1 MKIGITVNGVLRDT
15 LYKIIKVHNLYNGT
29 ELKIDDIETTNLL
42 EYFDFETEKEF
53 FDWLYV
59 ECPMEIFGNS
69 PSTSDNVF
77 NDLNKFYKDFRDE
90 HKITIYSEEI
100 EKSKAATL
108 FFLAKYGCLVDNVS
122 FFGLKSIYTDLW
134 DDVDLLITSDITLL
148 ETKPKDKTTIKVE
161 TKFNDEVD
169 SDFTIDG
176 LSSIFEIE
184 MFKNENE
191 EEKITE

>member
-15 LYKIIKVHNLYNGT
+15 LYKIIKVYNLYNEA
-29 ELKIDDIETTNLL
+29 ELEIDDIKTTNLL
-42 EYFDFETEKEF
+42 EYFDFETEEEF

-59 ECPMEIFGNS
+59 ECPMEIFGNC
-69 PSTSDNVF
+69 PSTTDNVF

-100 EKSKAATL
+100 EKSKSATL
-108 FFLAKYGCLVDNVS
+108 FFLAKYGCLVHNVS

-134 DDVDLLITSDITLL
+134 DNVDLLITSDITLL

-169 SDFTIDG
+169 SDFTIDE

-184 MFKNENE
+184 MFKNEE
-191 EEKITE
+191 EGITK

>member
-15 LYKIIKVHNLYNGT
+15 LYKIIKVYNLYNET
-29 ELKIDDIETTNLL
+29 ELKVDDIKTTNLL
-42 EYFDFETEKEF
+42 EYLDFETEEEF

-59 ECPMEIFGNS
+59 ECPMEIFGNC
-69 PSTSDNVF
+69 PSTTDNVF

-108 FFLAKYGCLVDNVS
+108 FFLAKCGCLVDNIS

-134 DDVDLLITSDITLL
+134 DNVDLLITSVLRVFI
-148 ETKPKDKTTIKVE
+148 I
-161 TKFNDEVD
+161 
-169 SDFTIDG
+169 I
-176 LSSIFEIE
+176 
-184 MFKNENE
+184 M
-191 EEKITE
+191 